1 MSFGRLRGESSAPK
15 AEINM
20 IPLIDVML
28 VLLVIFILTAPLVTQ
43 SVQLTLP
50 EAVDLKEKKESI
62 EEKKPIM
69 VAINGE
75 GKIFVNEELA
85 ENEEAMLTLLGS
97 AKMAFDETHPSER
110 PMVQLHIDTKVQYEV
125 VAKTITGLSKV
136 GLSNIGFVT
145 LPDEE

>member
-75 GKIFVNEELA
+75 GEIFVNEELA

-97 AKMAFDETHPSER
+97 AKMAFDENHPGER

>member
-75 GKIFVNEELA
+75 GEIFVNEELA

-97 AKMAFDETHPSER
+97 AKMAFDETHPGER

-136 GLSNIGFVT
+136 CLSNIGFVT
-145 LPDEE
+145 LHDEE